1 MEKELKQAS
10 ETASGAGLHVIGMQI
25 GFAKNVQVIWLK
37 ECFDERVLSE
47 KQAYINLRREAK
59 GVTDLTLRLGYQHGR
74 PLDITP
80 DKNILYRNFQP

>member
-1 MEKELKQAS
+1 MHLQDF
-10 ETASGAGLHVIGMQI
+10 TIYCLITNTFQI
-25 GFAKNVQVIWLK
+25 

-59 GVTDLTLRLGYQHGR
+59 GVTDLTLRLSYQHGR

-80 DKNILYRNFQP
+80 DKNILYRNFQPVYQ